1 MRVVPPN
8 SPKVENH
15 RKSQGIRQYRTGP
28 MFLNPLIYWAIV
40 TVVTDSLIGPRITLI
55 VTKEFPDSR
64 SKSPVRFTG
73 IFEGRL
79 PKPMVRRGLSR

>member
-1 MRVVPPN
+1 ML
-8 SPKVENH
+8 ENCQ
-15 RKSQGIRQYRTGP
+15 KNPTILQFLEGP
-28 MFLNPLIYWAIV
+28 MFLNPLIYGAIV
-40 TVVTDSLIGPRITLI
+40 NVATDSLIGPRITLI